1 MQKKS
6 DQTKQ
11 TGKKNFFFVCDMH
24 ANDDGFFHYDTEFP
38 PLNVEPPTW
47 QQAIFRDCMRQG
59 VILAYLQESHKFGV
73 KDSNTVLPCGLTAGE
88 AAVLYFRTTNKKHN
102 STGPVKPVKT
112 ADNEYVQ
119 RTVTGLRVHMGID
132 VSKEPL
138 QTLFACH
145 FNSQLF
151 DSRHWKKNFQT
162 TLKTFLGA
170 ANLRIKGY
178 TSKLK
183 IVVED
188 VLRP

>member
-1 MQKKS
+1 M
-6 DQTKQ
+6 
-11 TGKKNFFFVCDMH
+11 N
-24 ANDDGFFHYDTEFP
+24 ANDDGFFHYNAEFP
-38 PLNVEPPTW
+38 PLNVEPPMW
-47 QQAIFRDCMRQG
+47 QRETFKDCMQQG
-59 VILAYLQESHKFGV
+59 VILAYLQESYKFGL
-73 KDSNTVLPCGLTAGE
+73 KDCNTVLPCGLTAGE
-88 AAVLYFRTTNKKHN
+88 AAVLYFRTSNKKPN
-102 STGPVKPVKT
+102 SRLTPSNLKPVKT

-119 RTVTGLRVHMGID
+119 RTATGLREHMGID

-145 FNSQLF
+145 FNAQLF
-151 DSRHWKKNFQT
+151 DSRQWKKNFQT

-188 VLRP
+188 VLRA